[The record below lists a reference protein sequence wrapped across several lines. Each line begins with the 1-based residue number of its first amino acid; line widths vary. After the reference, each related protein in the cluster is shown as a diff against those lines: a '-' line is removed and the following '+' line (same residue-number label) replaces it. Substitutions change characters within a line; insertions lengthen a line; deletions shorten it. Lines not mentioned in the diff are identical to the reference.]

1 MPVAWMRIPTCTP
14 PELEKVRTK
23 PVEFKAVVQ
32 KVVEAAG
39 ATLTEVYFDVSR
51 EYAYALVVGLDDPIK
66 TRAVLRVLGAD
77 DFLKIITTEQAKK
90 SQSLEDRWRP
100 RPGPTAK

>member
-1 MPVAWMRIPTCTP
+1 MPVAWLRIPTCTP
-14 PELEKVRTK
+14 PALDDVRTK

-39 ATLTEVYFDVSR
+39 ATLTEVYFEVSR

-66 TRAVLRVLGAD
+66 TRAVLRILGVD
-77 DFLKIITTEQAKK
+77 DFLKVLTTEQAKK
-90 SQSLEDRWRP
+90 SQGLEDRWRP
-100 RPGPTAK
+100 RPGDVTT